1 MYSVV
6 VNMVAAEN
14 PNWDNAAQPR
24 LTSPTELLKALRG
37 EVHAALLATGDL
49 RDLQRLSEFELFE
62 RIRSLTR
69 ETAQEQGLVLTGTML
84 ERVQAEVF
92 AELRGFG
99 PLQSLLDDESV
110 TEIMV
115 NGAAR
120 VFVERSGRLE
130 ACDVTFTDD
139 GHLMRI
145 IDKIISPLGRRLDEA
160 MPMVDARLPDGSRV
174 NAVIPPVALCGPALT
189 IRKFSKVPLTPEDLV
204 VRGTWTEE
212 IMLFL
217 QACVRGR
224 VNIIVCGGTG
234 SGKTTTLNVLSSF
247 IPEDERV
254 VTIEDAAE
262 LQMRQANVVTLEA
275 RPPNLEGRGEIHI
288 RQLVRNALRMRPD
301 RIIVGEVRGAEALD
315 MLQAMNTGHDGS
327 LSTLHSNSPRDSLSR
342 LETMVLMAGTE
353 LPSRAIR
360 EQIASAVDLIVHQSR
375 LRDGTRRVTDVTEV
389 QRMEGDTITLQ
400 DLYRFQARGVDADG
414 QVVGQH
420 ICTGLRPQFLEKLQ
434 AQGVE
439 LPGPLRELWY
449 GSNANHGGQG
459 A

>member
-1 MYSVV
+1 
-6 VNMVAAEN
+6 MVATEN
-14 PNWDNAAQPR
+14 LAWNDDEDR
-24 LTSPTELLKALRG
+24 ELGASSVDLFKSLRS
-37 EVHAALLATGDL
+37 EVHSALVAAGDL
-49 RDLQRLSEFELFE
+49 RELQSISEFELFE

-69 ETAQEQGLVLTGTML
+69 EIARNRGLVMTAAML
-84 ERVQAEVF
+84 ERVLGDVF

-99 PLQSLLDDESV
+99 PIQSLLDDPTV

-120 VFVERSGRLE
+120 VFAERGGRLE
-130 ACDVTFTDD
+130 STEVSFADD
-139 GHLMRI
+139 NHLMRI

-174 NAVIPPVALCGPALT
+174 NAIIPPISLCGPAVT

-204 VRGTWTEE
+204 TNGSWTEE

-217 QACVRGR
+217 RACVRGR
-224 VNIIVCGGTG
+224 LNVIVAGGTG

-247 IPEDERV
+247 IPDDERI

-262 LQMRQANVVTLEA
+262 LQMCQTNVVPLEA
-275 RPPNLEGRGEIHI
+275 RPANLEGRGEISI
-288 RQLVRNALRMRPD
+288 RQLMRNALRMRPD
-301 RIIVGEVRGAEALD
+301 RIVVGEVRGAEALD

-342 LETMVLMAGTE
+342 LETMVLMGGTE

-360 EQIASAVDLIVHQSR
+360 EQAASAIDLIVQQAR

-400 DLYRFQARGVDADG
+400 DLYKFQARGVDADG
-414 QVVGQH
+414 HVLGQH
-420 ICTGLRPQFLEKLQ
+420 LCTGLRPQFLEKLV
-434 AQGVE
+434 AQGIE
-439 LPGPLRELWY
+439 LPPALNQMW
-449 GSNANHGGQG
+449 NASAASGGG
-459 A
+459 AT

>member
-1 MYSVV
+1 MAYADSL
-6 VNMVAAEN
+6 AWSEN
-14 PNWDNAAQPR
+14 PDQGSEESSVG
-24 LTSPTELLKALRG
+24 LFKSLRA
-37 EVHAALLATGDL
+37 EVHQALVAGGDL
-49 RDLQRLSEFELFE
+49 RELQSLSEFELFD
-62 RIRSLTR
+62 RIRALTR
-69 ETAQEQGLVLTGTML
+69 ETAQARGLVLTAAML
-84 ERVQAEVF
+84 ERVLRDVF

-99 PLQSLLDDESV
+99 PLQSLLDDPTV

-120 VFVERSGRLE
+120 TFAERGGRLE
-130 ACDVTFTDD
+130 ETEVSFSDE

-174 NAVIPPVALCGPALT
+174 NAVIPPISLCGPAVT

-204 VRGTWTEE
+204 ANGTWTEE

-217 QACVRGR
+217 RSCVRGR
-224 VNIIVCGGTG
+224 LNIIVAGGTG

-247 IPEDERV
+247 IPDDERI

-262 LQMRQANVVTLEA
+262 LQMRQANVVPLEA
-275 RPPNLEGRGEIHI
+275 RPANLEGRGEIPI

-301 RIIVGEVRGAEALD
+301 RIVVGEVRGAEALD

-360 EQIASAVDLIVHQSR
+360 EQVASAVDLIVQQAR
-375 LRDGTRRVTDVTEV
+375 LRDGTRRITDVTEV

-400 DLYRFQARGVDADG
+400 DLYRFQARGVDAEG
-414 QVVGQH
+414 HVVGQH
-420 ICTGLRPQFLEKLQ
+420 LCTGLRPQFLEKLV
-434 AQGVE
+434 AQGTE
-439 LPGPLRELWY
+439 LPPALSQMWNATVAAYGGP
-449 GSNANHGGQG
+449 SA
-459 A
+459 